1 MWTDRPKDSQYVP
14 EFNKIVNPRRVKYCT
29 FHKTL
34 PKSGLYVDALDLGKV
49 L

>member
-14 EFNKIVNPRRVKYCT
+14 EFNKLVNPRRVKYCT

-34 PKSGLYVDALDLGKV
+34 PKPVYM
-49 L
+49 